1 LAIVNP
7 EHDRFLASDEW
18 QQMLEQ
24 VVIPFTLD
32 DCGYDDLGGDVL
44 ELGPGPGLTTDLIRV
59 QVPRLTAV
67 EIEAQPAANLRE
79 RLGGTNVDVVHADA
93 TAMPFESGRFTGA
106 VSLTMLHHV
115 PTSERQDQ
123 LLREIRRVLR
133 PGALFVASDSL
144 ASEHLAAFHA
154 GDVYNPVDPEG
165 LTDRLKTAGFS
176 DVEVRTNPI
185 AWACHARA

>member
-1 LAIVNP
+1 MNP

-24 VVIPFTLD
+24 VVLPFTLD
-32 DCGYDDLGGDVL
+32 DGGYAALGDDVL
-44 ELGPGPGLTTDLIRV
+44 ELGPGPGLTT
-59 QVPRLTAV
+59 
-67 EIEAQPAANLRE
+67 
-79 RLGGTNVDVVHADA
+79 

-106 VSLTMLHHV
+106 VSLTLHHV
-115 PTSERQDQ
+115 PTAERQDQ
-123 LLREIRRVLR
+123 LLHEVRRVLR

-154 GDVYNPVDPEG
+154 GDVYNPVEPEG
-165 LTDRLKTAGFS
+165 LPDRLTAAGFT

-185 AWACHARA
+185 VWAGHARA